1 MKKKI
6 IAATMAAAMCVS
18 LAACGGK
25 HRLFL
30 RR

>member
-18 LAACGGK
+18 LAACGGSTAS
-25 HRLFL
+25 FL